1 MNELEYKLSA
11 GLELKEDDVRDL
23 KLSKENM
30 VDLKTIQRVFM
41 MYEDE
46 FLSLDEVLSRVL
58 EFYRKFVPYRHAR
71 AHI

>member
-1 MNELEYKLSA
+1 MYMNELEYELPA
-11 GLELKEDDVRDL
+11 GLELNEDDVRDL
-23 KLSKENM
+23 NLSKENI

-58 EFYRKFVPYRHAR
+58 EFYRKFVPYR
-71 AHI
+71 

>member
-1 MNELEYKLSA
+1 MYMNELEYELSA
-11 GLELKEDDVRDL
+11 GLELSDDDVRDL
-23 KLSKENM
+23 NLSKENI

-58 EFYRKFVPYRHAR
+58 EFYRRFVPYR
-71 AHI
+71 